1 MTQSIYRTALLRR
14 TLAVLA
20 CGLPT
25 AWAAPAMAASLRDAA
40 GILHSAAPIPVT
52 GRVTGADGQGLPG
65 VTVLVRGTS
74 TGTSTGADG
83 SFSLTAPEGSTLL
96 FSFVG
101 FVAQS
106 VVVTSTNASN
116 VSVKLVESAQ
126 GLNEI
131 VVVGYGTQERQDVTG
146 AISSVSGRDIASQP
160 VADPTQALQGRV
172 AGVTVTQNSGA
183 PGGAGGTS
191 VRIRG
196 ISSPGN
202 NSPLYVV
209 DGFPLPSN
217 DSGFNPV
224 ESQLNSINPNDIES
238 IDVLKDASA
247 TAIYGLRAAYGVV
260 IITT

>member
-1 MTQSIYRTALLRR
+1 LAYSFPTFMTQSIYRTALLRR

-20 CGLPT
+20 CGLPA

-40 GILHSAAPIPVT
+40 GILQSAAPIPVA

-106 VVVTSTNASN
+106 VVVTSANASN

-146 AISSVSGRDIASQP
+146 AISSVSGYPGPARPRSGRDRYPKLGCAGWRGRHVGPYSRHF
-160 VADPTQALQGRV
+160 VARQQLAAVRGRW
-172 AGVTVTQNSGA
+172 
-183 PGGAGGTS
+183 
-191 VRIRG
+191 
-196 ISSPGN
+196 
-202 NSPLYVV
+202 
-209 DGFPLPSN
+209 LP
-217 DSGFNPV
+217 
-224 ESQLNSINPNDIES
+224 
-238 IDVLKDASA
+238 
-247 TAIYGLRAAYGVV
+247 AAFQ
-260 IITT
+260 